1 MPPYLAR
8 LVEAGRAE
16 PVLPCQ
22 LGDRH
27 AAFSLLDEPDDLF
40 GSESALAHVR
50 PLQVNGLYLLLVGT
64 ADGGA
69 GHTLSRTGHAAARR
83 ALYMP
88 GLVAK
93 RHNPVIVAMAQRL
106 QQRGLAPKA
115 IVGASMRKLIHL
127 IYGVLKSGQAFN
139 ADIPMRGLAIQ
150 DGI

>member
-1 MPPYLAR
+1 
-8 LVEAGRAE
+8 
-16 PVLPCQ
+16 
-22 LGDRH
+22 
-27 AAFSLLDEPDDLF
+27 
-40 GSESALAHVR
+40 
-50 PLQVNGLYLLLVGT
+50 
-64 ADGGA
+64 
-69 GHTLSRTGHAAARR
+69 
-83 ALYMP
+83 MP

-139 ADIPMRGLAIQ
+139 ADIPMLGLAIQ